1 MNASTSIT
9 EGEMGKK
16 RSGDRA
22 EESGTPVVRPL
33 KLHVHQ
39 RDGDHDTAKFKGSN
53 KTRRNSTS
61 DSVVN

>member
-1 MNASTSIT
+1 
-9 EGEMGKK
+9 MGKK
-16 RSGDRA
+16 SGDRA

-39 RDGDHDTAKFKGSN
+39 RDEDHDIAEFKGSN